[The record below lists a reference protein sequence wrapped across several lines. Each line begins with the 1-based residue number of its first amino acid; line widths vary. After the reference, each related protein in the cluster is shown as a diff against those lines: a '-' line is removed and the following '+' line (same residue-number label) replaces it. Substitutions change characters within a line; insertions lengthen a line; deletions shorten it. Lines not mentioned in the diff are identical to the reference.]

1 MKPIVFVLVPF
12 ALFGLAAARADDARS
27 RLIAPF
33 LDNDVFAIG
42 RLDLAKVDVDK
53 LAHRLVADQE
63 QAGEM
68 SQTIAPW
75 FAALRKAGAKE
86 LYVLGILP
94 ELLSPSTSPFPL
106 IVPLG
111 EGADAKAIGQLLCG
125 SGSVKGP
132 VTLPTCCATIHNA
145 VFAGTNETLERV
157 RQLKP
162 VARPELAAAFATLGD
177 TGAELIL
184 TPSADTRRVIEEML
198 PILPKELG
206 GGPITG
212 ITRGLLW
219 TAAGLSPDPEPRFQL
234 VVQAKDAESAQA
246 LNALGKSVVQYLRQS
261 PQVPRYAPDFA
272 KLADE
277 LKAEV
282 NQDRITATIDAQK
295 ASTWAAT
302 LTLPLRERAAKA
314 GCVNNLKQIG
324 LAMHN
329 YHSQYKSFPPA
340 YTVDKA
346 GKPLLSWRVLIL
358 PYLEQ
363 DALYKEFHLD
373 EPWDS
378 EHNRALIDRMPP
390 TYHCPAGS
398 SKRADLGKTTYLT
411 PRGKA
416 TIFPG
421 SEGIKIQ
428 KITDGTSN
436 TIFVV
441 DAANDRAVTW
451 TKPDDWDVDP
461 KLDLKGIF
469 GHHPGGT
476 PFSFADGSVR
486 FIKETVDPK
495 TLEML
500 ITRDGGEVISSD
512 AY

>member
-1 MKPIVFVLVPF
+1 MKPMVFVLVPF
-12 ALFGLAAARADDARS
+12 ALCGLATAWADDARS
-27 RLIAPF
+27 RWIAPF
-33 LDNDVFAIG
+33 LDNDVFAVG

-68 SQTIAPW
+68 AQKTAPW
-75 FAALRKAGAKE
+75 FAALRQAGAKE

-94 ELLSPSTSPFPL
+94 ELLSPSGSPFPL

-125 SGSVKGP
+125 GGSVKGP
-132 VTLPTCCATIHNA
+132 ITLPTCATIHNA
-145 VFAGTNETLERV
+145 VFAGTNEALERV

-162 VARPELAAAFATLGD
+162 VDRPELAAAFAALGD

-184 TPSADTRRVIEEML
+184 TPSADTRRVVEEML

-212 ITRGLLW
+212 VTRGLLW
-219 TAAGLSPDPEPRFQL
+219 TAAGLTPDPEPRVQF
-234 VVQAKDAESAQA
+234 VVQGKDAESAQA
-246 LNALGKSVVQYLRQS
+246 LNALGKSIIQYLRQS
-261 PQVPRYAPDFA
+261 PQVPRYVPDFA
-272 KLADE
+272 KLADD

-295 ASTWAAT
+295 ASTWAAA
-302 LTLPLRERAAKA
+302 LTMPLRANAARSQ
-314 GCVNNLKQIG
+314 CTNNLKQIG

-329 YHSQYKSFPPA
+329 YHAQYKSFPPA

-378 EHNRALIDRMPP
+378 AHNRTLIERMPS
-390 TYHCPAGS
+390 TYHCPSGS

-421 SEGIKIQ
+421 SEGVKIQ

-441 DAANDRAVTW
+441 DAGDNRAVTW

-469 GHHPGGT
+469 GHHPGGAS
-476 PFSFADGSVR
+476 FAFADGSVR

-495 TLEML
+495 TIEML
-500 ITRDGGEVISSD
+500 ITRDGGEVID
-512 AY
+512 QNAF

>member
-1 MKPIVFVLVPF
+1 MKRLVFVLVPF
-12 ALFGLAAARADDARS
+12 ALFGLATARADDARS
-27 RLIAPF
+27 QAIAPF
-33 LDNDVFAIG
+33 LDNDVFAVG
-42 RLDLAKVDVDK
+42 RLDLAKVDVDR

-63 QAGEM
+63 RAGEM

-86 LYVLGILP
+86 IYLLGILP
-94 ELLSPSTSPFPL
+94 EVLSPSTSPFPI

-111 EGADAKAIGQLLCG
+111 EGADARAIGQLLCG
-125 SGSVKGP
+125 GGSVKGP
-132 VTLPTCCATIHNA
+132 VTLPTCAMVHNA
-145 VFAGTNETLERV
+145 VFAGTNEALERV

-162 VARPELAAAFATLGD
+162 VEHPELAAALAILGD
-177 TGAELIL
+177 TGAELVL
-184 TPSADTRRVIEEML
+184 TPSADTRRVVEEML

-212 ITRGLLW
+212 FTRGLLW
-219 TAAGLSPDPEPRFQL
+219 TAAGLSPDPEPRFQI

-246 LNALGKSVVQYLRQS
+246 LNALGKSILQYLRQS

-272 KLADE
+272 KLADD

-282 NQDRITATIDAQK
+282 NQDRITVAIDAQK
-295 ASTWAAT
+295 ASTWAAA
-302 LTLPLRERAAKA
+302 LTLPLRANAARSQ
-314 GCVNNLKQIG
+314 CTNNLKQIG

-329 YHSQYKSFPPA
+329 YHDRHKTFPPA

-363 DALYKEFHLD
+363 EALYKEFHLD

-378 EHNRALIDRMPP
+378 EHNRTLIDRMPP
-390 TYHCPAGS
+390 TYRCPNGS

-421 SEGIKIQ
+421 SEGIKMQ

-441 DAANDRAVTW
+441 DAGNERAVTW

-461 KLDLKGIF
+461 RLDLKGIF